1 MATKETNIKIWG
13 FIGFLVIAA
22 WLLGSVTDA
31 MALKGEEL
39 IYKANGIVLKG
50 YMAYDDAVAG
60 KRPGVLVVHDWWG
73 VGEFVRDR
81 ARELAKLG
89 YTALAVDMY
98 GEAKEAT
105 NPDEAR
111 KLSGEVRKN
120 PSMMKA
126 RFDAAR
132 GALSKHPSVD
142 SKRIAAIGYSLGGS
156 IVLEMARQASDL
168 AGVVVFWGSLKTERP
183 AQKGMVKARVLV
195 LNGME
200 DPGVPVEQVKQF
212 KAEMDAAGV
221 DYKVIDYPKSKHAF
235 SRQDADSLARKFNLP
250 ALAYNAEAD
259 QKSWAEMGTFFNMLF
274 RK

>member
-1 MATKETNIKIWG
+1 MVGREMNIKIWG
-13 FIGFLVIAA
+13 FIGILVIAA
-22 WLLGSVTDA
+22 CLLGSVTDA
-31 MALKGEEL
+31 MAVKGEEL
-39 IYKANGIVLKG
+39 IYKANGVVLKG

-73 VGEFVRDR
+73 AGEFVRDR

-98 GEAKEAT
+98 GEGKEAT
-105 NPDEAR
+105 NPDEAG

-120 PSMMKA
+120 PSMMEA

-132 GALSKHPSVD
+132 GVLSKHPSVD
-142 SKRIAAIGYSLGGS
+142 SKRIAAIGYSLGGY
-156 IVLEMARQASDL
+156 IVLEMARQGSDL

-200 DPGVPVEQVKQF
+200 DPWVPVEQVKQF

-221 DYKVIDYPKSKHAF
+221 HYKVIDYPKSKHAF
-235 SRQDADSLARKFNLP
+235 SRHDADSLARKFNLP
-250 ALAYNAEAD
+250 QLAYNAEAD
-259 QKSWAEMGTFFNMLF
+259 QKSWAEMEAFFNMLF

>member
-1 MATKETNIKIWG
+1 M
-13 FIGFLVIAA
+13 FRYLLIGLMVFSLADSVHAA
-22 WLLGSVTDA
+22 V
-31 MALKGEEL
+31 KGEEL
-39 IYKANGIVLKG
+39 SYKTNGVELKG
-50 YMAYDDAVAG
+50 YMAYDDAVVG

-73 VGEFVRDR
+73 AGEFVRDR

-98 GEAKEAT
+98 GEGKEAN
-105 NPDEAR
+105 NPDEAG

-132 GALSKHPSVD
+132 DVLSKHPSVD
-142 SKRIAAIGYSLGGS
+142 SKPIAAIGYSLGGY
-156 IVLEMARQASDL
+156 IVLEMARQGSDL
-168 AGVVVFWGSLKTERP
+168 AGVVSFWGSLKTERP

-200 DPGVPVEQVKQF
+200 DPWVPLEQVKQF
-212 KAEMDAAGV
+212 RAEMDVAGV
-221 DYKVIDYPKSKHAF
+221 QYKVIDYPNSKHAF
-235 SRQDADSLARKFNLP
+235 SRRDADSLARKFNLP
-250 ALAYNAEAD
+250 QLAYNAEAD
-259 QKSWAEMGTFFNMLF
+259 QKSWVEMESFFNMLF

>member
-1 MATKETNIKIWG
+1 MATREMNVKIWG
-13 FIGFLVIAA
+13 FIGILVIAA

-31 MALKGEEL
+31 MAVKGEEL
-39 IYKANGIVLKG
+39 IYRANGVVLKG

-73 VGEFVRDR
+73 LGEFLRDR
-81 ARELAKLG
+81 ARALAKLG

-98 GEAKEAT
+98 GEEAT
-105 NPDEAR
+105 NPEEAH
-111 KLSGEVRKN
+111 KLSGELRKN

-132 GALSKHPSVD
+132 EVLSKHPSVD
-142 SKRIAAIGYSLGGS
+142 SKRIAAIGYSLGGY
-156 IVLEMARQASDL
+156 IVLEMVRQGSDL
-168 AGVVVFWGSLKTERP
+168 AGAVVFWGTLKTERP

-195 LNGME
+195 LNATE
-200 DPGVPVEQVKQF
+200 DPWTPMELVKQF

-221 DYKVIDYPKSKHAF
+221 DYKVIDYPKTKHGF
-235 SRQDADSLARKFNLP
+235 SRHDADSLARKFNMP
-250 ALAYNAEAD
+250 LAYDAEAD
-259 QKSWAEMGTFFNMLF
+259 RKSWAEMEAFFNMLF

>member
-1 MATKETNIKIWG
+1 MDKRRTKVTILG
-13 FIGFLVIAA
+13 FISIFVIAA

-31 MALKGEEL
+31 MAVRGGEVL
-39 IYKANGIVLKG
+39 YKANGVVLKG
-50 YMAYDDAVAG
+50 YLAYDDAVAG

-73 VGEFVRDR
+73 ISEFVRDR

-98 GEAKEAT
+98 GEGKEAT
-105 NPDEAR
+105 DPKEAS
-111 KLSGEVRKN
+111 KLAGEVRKN

-132 GALSKHPSVD
+132 GVLSKHRSVD
-142 SKRIAAIGYSLGGS
+142 SKRLAAIGYSLGGS
-156 IVLEMARQASDL
+156 IVMEMARQGSDL

-183 AQKGMVKARVLV
+183 AQKGIVKARVLA
-195 LNGME
+195 LEGME
-200 DPGVPVEQVKQF
+200 DPSVSVEQVKQF

-221 DYKVIDYPKSKHAF
+221 HYKVIVYPNSKHAF
-235 SRQDADSLARKFNLP
+235 SRHDADSLARKFNLP
-250 ALAYNAEAD
+250 QLAYNAEAD
-259 QKSWAEMGTFFNMLF
+259 QKSWAEMEAFLKMLF